1 MSAVVRLVPGDSGDP
16 EQARVRLRAL
26 MGLAT
31 ATFEQ
36 RGLDPAVAYL
46 DQAAAG
52 AAALGDR
59 ELEVICHSQRATL
72 LGRSGNIGAALR
84 EIQLAAG
91 HLDTLPARDRSVIL
105 LNYGNILMHSG
116 DLAGAVERFGRSAD
130 IAAEH
135 GLHRE
140 AFMSRSNQGY
150 AAYLTGDLPRALWLL
165 NEAAAVEV
173 DASGAVVRLDRA
185 RVLIEAGLLDEALAA
200 LEDAAGLAVGEPQ
213 RQVLGEIEVELA
225 RVCLLLGHPKEA
237 RGYATR
243 ARDRFRR
250 RHAPVWTARAELI
263 LGQVDLLAGRDPRR
277 VLRAAERLTDRFV
290 TAEAPLRAE
299 HRLIAAEAAWLAGEV
314 EEARASLRQV
324 EGLRKRLSLRG
335 QLQVAKLQANLA
347 LFDGHEGAAR
357 RILGG
362 AARVLLQGQAG
373 SNSTDLR
380 SAVTVYAVPLA
391 QLHVALT
398 REHGARALFEATE
411 KWRAFGRRLRPVR
424 PPDDPELADLLT
436 RMREL
441 REGLRY
447 EPVGPGR
454 ESLVR
459 QEYELRKE
467 VRARDWVLSRGEGG
481 SRSFSYRDLRAA
493 LAREDA
499 DLISL
504 VGHQGRLLVMGVV
517 GGRAIVREVADE
529 DLVATHA
536 NRARADLDA
545 AGRHELGVFQGSVTG
560 SLRSTMSRLDDLI
573 LRPLGVG
580 SRRLVIVPHRR
591 TYTLPW
597 AMAPSLRGVPV
608 TVSASA
614 TDWTGRISQPGTR
627 HGGDP
632 VVRALAGPG
641 VARADEEVG
650 AVAAAWPGGAA
661 LTSDA
666 TRLSDLREAL
676 QEADVVHVAAH
687 GDHNQQNPMFASV
700 RLTGGPLYIYDL
712 QHSGVGAAHVVLSS
726 CEVGRSTVRPGDESL
741 GLAAGL
747 LALGAR
753 CVVAGLCRVPDDVA
767 ASTMRDYHAAL
778 VRGVASDEAM
788 SRAAERG
795 PLLASAFQVS
805 GASWRRPAVG

>member
-1 MSAVVRLVPGDSGDP
+1 MSAVVRLLAADGADP
-16 EQARVRLRAL
+16 EHARLRVRAL

-36 RGLDPAVAYL
+36 QGLDPAVGYL
-46 DQAAAG
+46 DQAAA
-52 AAALGDR
+52 AASELGDR
-59 ELEVICHSQRATL
+59 ELGVICHSQRATL
-72 LGRSGNIGAALR
+72 YGRSGNIGEALR
-84 EIQLAAG
+84 EIQLAAR
-91 HLDTLPARDRSVIL
+91 HLDTLPARDRSVVL

-116 DLAGAVERFGRSAD
+116 DLPGAVDRFGRSAD

-150 AAYLTGDLPRALWLL
+150 AAYLAGDLPQALALL
-165 NEAAAVEV
+165 DEAAAVEA

-185 RVLIEAGLLDEALAA
+185 RVLIEAGLLDEALAV

-213 RQVLGEIEVELA
+213 QQVLGEIEVELA
-225 RVCLLLGHPKEA
+225 RVLLLLGRPREA
-237 RGYATR
+237 HGYASR
-243 ARDRFRR
+243 ARSRFRR

-263 LGQVDLLAGRDPRR
+263 LGQVELLTGRDPQR
-277 VLRAAERLTDRFV
+277 VLRTAERLTARFE

-299 HRLIAAEAAWLAGEV
+299 HRLIAAEAAWMAGEV
-314 EEARASLRQV
+314 EAARAHLAQV
-324 EGLRKRLSLRG
+324 ERIRKRLSLRG

-347 LFDGHEGAAR
+347 LVDGREAAAR

-362 AARVLLQGQAG
+362 AAKVLLNGQSG

-391 QLHVALT
+391 RLHVEMN
-398 REHGARALFEATE
+398 RDRGARALFEATE
-411 KWRAFGRRLRPVR
+411 KWRAFGRRLQPVR

-459 QEYELRKE
+459 QEYDLRRE

-481 SRSFSYRDLRAA
+481 SREFSYRDMRAA

-504 VGHQGRLLVMGVV
+504 VGHKGRLLVMGVV

-529 DLVATHA
+529 DQVSDHA

-545 AGRHELGVFQGSVTG
+545 AGRHELGVFQDSVTG
-560 SLRSTMSRLDDLI
+560 SLRSTMARLDELI

-591 TYTLPW
+591 THTLPW
-597 AMAPSLRGVPV
+597 GMAPSLRGVPV
-608 TVSASA
+608 TVSVSA
-614 TDWTGRISQPGTR
+614 TDWTGRVSDPGTR
-627 HGGDP
+627 DGRAP
-632 VVRALAGPG
+632 VVRALAGPA

-650 AVAAAWPGGAA
+650 EVAAIWPGGVAIDSDTTRVAHLRDA
-661 LTSDA
+661 LG
-666 TRLSDLREAL
+666 
-676 QEADVVHVAAH
+676 EADVVHVAAH

-700 RLTGGPLYIYDL
+700 RLTGGPMYIYDL
-712 QHSGVGAAHVVLSS
+712 QHSGGGAAHVVLSS

-741 GLAAGL
+741 GLSAGL
-747 LALGAR
+747 LALGAQ

-778 VRGVASDEAM
+778 AAGAASDEAM
-788 SRAAERG
+788 ARAAEQG

-805 GASWRRPAVG
+805 GAGWRMPR